1 MSISTVDSAD
11 LAAAGVE
18 TGEVGEGG
26 FGLRGIFG
34 RHGDRHRAVIQQLLP
49 FLKDHLKKPG
59 MLSQSDKANVK
70 AAVDLALSSGVEPCW
85 GPNKVYRSR
94 RNCEGAILNIY
105 FTSVVASLHES

>member
-1 MSISTVDSAD
+1 M
-11 LAAAGVE
+11 E
-18 TGEVGEGG
+18 TGGVGDGG

-49 FLKDHLKKPG
+49 FLKTHLRKPG
-59 MLSQSDKANVK
+59 MLSQSDKANVT
-70 AAVDLALSSGVEPCW
+70 AGVNLALAAGIEPCW
-85 GPNKVYRSR
+85 GPNKVYKSR